1 MTWELYEVWAE
12 DEDGHEELVETT
24 KSRKQPFDLAKRS
37 LNEGYIAGIVYQET
51 EDGDLEEV
59 QRFEIG

>member
-12 DEDGHEELVETT
+12 DSEGHEELVETT
-24 KSRKQPFDLAKRS
+24 KSRKQAFDLARRS
-37 LNEGYIAGIVYQET
+37 LKEGFIAGIVYQET

-59 QRFEIG
+59 QRFENN

>member
-1 MTWELYEVWAE
+1 MNWELYEVWAE

-24 KSRKQPFDLAKRS
+24 RSRKQAFDLARS
-37 LNEGYIAGIVYQET
+37 SLKEGYIAGIVYQET